1 MSDLKKIKDEFL
13 LKLKGNLNLTEINDI
28 KSILFGKKGLVSSKF
43 KTIGSIA
50 ENERK
55 KFASD
60 LNAIKDELQDLIDLK
75 INEIQNT
82 EINEKLEKER
92 IDVTLPERTF
102 KRGKIHPVSQTID
115 EISSIF
121 SEIGF
126 SVEEGPDVENEY
138 NNFTALNTPDNHPA
152 RDMHD
157 TFYLDEKKERLL
169 RTHTSP
175 VQIRTM
181 LKDTPPFKIIA
192 PGRTYR
198 SDSDQTH
205 APMFHQVEGLHID
218 KNINM
223 GHLKGCLNYFIKEFF
238 EVNKIKMRFRPS
250 HFPFTEPSAE
260 VDIGYK
266 IKDGKIVIG
275 EGDKWLEILGCGMVH
290 PNVLKNVKVDPTKFQ
305 GYAFGIGIDRLAMLK
320 YGINDLRA
328 FFDCDYRWLNHFG
341 FDPLDVPTNYRGLS
355 R

>member
-1 MSDLKKIKDEFL
+1 MSDLKKIKDEYL
-13 LKLKGNLNLTEINDI
+13 TKLNEKLNLSEINEI
-28 KSILFGKKGLVSSKF
+28 KSNLFGKNGLISSQF
-43 KTIGSIA
+43 KKIGSIA

-55 KFASD
+55 KFASN
-60 LNAIKDELQDLIDLK
+60 LNVIKDELQNALDNK
-75 INEIQNT
+75 INEIQNL
-82 EINEKLEKER
+82 EISEKLEKEK
-92 IDVTLPERTF
+92 IDITLPERTF

-157 TFYLDEKKERLL
+157 TFYLDEKKEKLL

-181 LKDTPPFKIIA
+181 LKDKPPFKIIA

-205 APMFHQVEGLHID
+205 SPMFHQVEGLYID
-218 KNINM
+218 KDINM

-238 EVNKIKMRFRPS
+238 EIDKIKMRFRPS

-266 IKDGKIVIG
+266 IKDGKIIIG
-275 EGDKWLEILGCGMVH
+275 EGDQWLEILGCGMVH
-290 PNVLKNVKVDPTKFQ
+290 PNVLKNVKVDPLKFQ

-320 YGINDLRA
+320 YGINDLRS

>member
-1 MSDLKKIKDEFL
+1 MSDLKKIKEEFL
-13 LKLKGNLNLTEINDI
+13 SKLKKKLNFSEINQI
-28 KSILFGKKGLVSSKF
+28 KSDLFGKNGQVSSQF
-43 KTIGSIA
+43 KKIGTLA
-50 ENERK
+50 ESEKK

-60 LNAIKDELQDLIDLK
+60 LNIIKDELQSLINSKMD
-75 INEIQNT
+75 EIQSA
-82 EINEKLEKER
+82 EINEKLEKEK
-92 IDVTLPERTF
+92 IDITLPERPF
-102 KRGKIHPVSQTID
+102 VKGKIHPVSQTID

-157 TFYLDEKKERLL
+157 TFYLDEKKEKLL

-181 LKDTPPFKIIA
+181 LKSKPPFKIIA

-205 APMFHQVEGLHID
+205 SPMFHQVEGLNID
-218 KNINM
+218 KDINM

-238 EVNKIKMRFRPS
+238 EVDKIKMRFRPS

-266 IKDGKIVIG
+266 IKDGRIIIG

-290 PNVLKNVKVDPTKFQ
+290 PNVLKNVKVNPSKFQ

-320 YGINDLRA
+320 YGINDLRS
-328 FFDCDYRWLNHFG
+328 FFDCDYRWLNHYG